1 MRPSVDRVLQQLAA
15 NLATEVAPAVS
26 VDYVQRNTGLVSG
39 LLLCAAEEWDRAAAW
54 RVEEN
59 RELRRIFAEA
69 VIHVA
74 DTGLRGRLEEAAQGE
89 EGGLRIQ
96 DLDRENDALR
106 ALLIELHAHVE
117 ELKGPAARHL
127 EAEIWKELRRST
139 ERRALSLSP
148 F

>member
-1 MRPSVDRVLQQLAA
+1 MRPSVDRVLQQLAG
-15 NLATEVAPAVS
+15 NLVTEVAPAIS

-39 LLLCAAEEWDRAAAW
+39 LLMCAAEEWDRAAE
-54 RVEEN
+54 RRLEEN

-74 DTGLRGRLEEAAQGE
+74 DTGLRGRLEEAARAE
-89 EGGLRIQ
+89 ETSLRIQ
-96 DLDRENDALR
+96 ELDRSNDALR

-117 ELKGPAARHL
+117 DLKGPASQHL
-127 EAEIWKELRRST
+127 EAEIWKELLRST